1 MGFKVVEFTTGA
13 AVADD
18 GTVTGIAYPSGTNQA
33 FFTGDNA
40 SGGGVVYV
48 DHNDEL
54 LETADEVDIAYGAST
69 ITLTNKSGATWAAGT
84 HITLQLDYAAAD
96 TVNVIAQAA
105 VADLNLTD
113 LSTSDTYT
121 DAAVNAQFALVEA
134 KLNAVLAAVRGAGVI
149 DAS

>member
-105 VADLNLTD
+105 IADPAALTD
-113 LSTSDTYT
+113 TPATA
-121 DAAVNAQFALVEA
+121 DALRDDIVA
-134 KLNAVLAAVRGAGVI
+134 KLVPAINSILAALRGAGVI